1 LSRPAVTDVVLEA
14 RRVVK
19 DYGGTR
25 ALDRVDF
32 DLHRG
37 EVSALI
43 GENGA
48 GKSTL
53 VRILGGIESPTSGTL
68 LIDGAPIMFRS
79 IRDAESRGIGV
90 IHQELNLCPN
100 LSVSDNIFLARE
112 STRARRLDRRAQ
124 RARTIELLNRLE
136 HPIDPDA
143 IVGDLPLGQ
152 QQIVEIAR
160 ALARDVRVLMMDEP
174 TSALSSDEI
183 GMLFRII
190 RELSERGVAIVYISH
205 RLGELL
211 EVADRVSVL
220 RDGRMVAQAPA
231 ADIDTSWIVEKMTGR
246 AAAVLAEA
254 APVSAAAHEILRI
267 EDMSIRDDRGRQL
280 VRNVSLNVAAGEVL
294 GIYGLLGAGVT
305 ALLEGIVGAR
315 GLAGGRVLLERDA
328 IDGLDTA
335 ERIRLG
341 LAFVPEDR
349 QGAGL
354 VPSQSVRNNICLS
367 AIRRFVKGAWVSDAA
382 ERAATEQ
389 TVRTLGIRAPH
400 ADVSVQALSGGNQ
413 QKVVFGRALLT
424 SPKLLLLDEPTRG
437 VDVGAKADIHA
448 LVRRLAR
455 EGMAVMLGSSDV
467 HDIRATADRIVVLS
481 RGSIAG
487 VFLRNEA
494 TDDVLARAAGSRWR
508 QELAS

>member
-1 LSRPAVTDVVLEA
+1 VTDVVLEA

-25 ALDRVDF
+25 ALDGVDF
-32 DLHRG
+32 ELRRG
-37 EVSALI
+37 EVAALI

-53 VRILGGIESPTSGTL
+53 VKLLGGIESPTSGTL
-68 LIDGAPIMFRS
+68 LIDGAPITFRS
-79 IRDAESRGIGV
+79 VRDAESRGIGV

-100 LSVSDNIFLARE
+100 LSVSDNIFLGRE

-124 RARTIELLNRLE
+124 RARSIELLNRLE

-143 IVGDLPLGQ
+143 IVADLPLGQ

-160 ALARDVRVLMMDEP
+160 ALAREVRVLMMDEP

-190 RELSERGVAIVYISH
+190 RELSDRGVAIVYISH

-220 RDGRMVAQAPA
+220 RDGRMVAQAA
-231 ADIDTSWIVEKMTGR
+231 ASDVDTSWIVEKMTGR
-246 AAAVLAEA
+246 TAAALTNA
-254 APVSAAAHEILRI
+254 APVTAAAREVLRI
-267 EDMSIRDDRGRQL
+267 EDMSIHDDRGRRL
-280 VRNVSLNVAAGEVL
+280 VRSVSLTVAAGEVV
-294 GIYGLLGAGVT
+294 GVYGLLGAGVT
-305 ALLEGIVGAR
+305 ALLEAVVGAR
-315 GLAGGRVLLERDA
+315 ALASGRVLLEGAA
-328 IDGLDTA
+328 IDSLDTA
-335 ERIRLG
+335 ERVRRG

-354 VPSQSVRNNICLS
+354 VPAQSVCHNICLS
-367 AIRRFVKGAWVSDAA
+367 ALRQFVTGVWVSDAA
-382 ERAATEQ
+382 ERAAAQQ
-389 TVRTLGIRAPH
+389 TIRTLRIRAPH
-400 ADVSVQALSGGNQ
+400 VDASVQALSGGNQ

-437 VDVGAKADIHA
+437 VDIGAKADIHV

-455 EGMAVMLGSSDV
+455 EGMAVVLGSSDV

-481 RGSIAG
+481 RGSIAA
-487 VFLRNEA
+487 VFLPHEA
-494 TDDVLARAAGSRWR
+494 TDDVLARAAGSRWA
-508 QELAS
+508 QEMAS

>member
-1 LSRPAVTDVVLEA
+1 MTDVALEA

-19 DYGGTR
+19 DYGATR
-25 ALDRVDF
+25 ALDGVDF
-32 DLHRG
+32 ELRRS
-37 EVSALI
+37 EVVALI

-53 VRILGGIESPTSGTL
+53 VKLLGGIESPTSGTL
-68 LIDGAPIMFRS
+68 LIDGAPIAFRS

-100 LSVSDNIFLARE
+100 LSVSDNIFLGRE

-143 IVGDLPLGQ
+143 VVADLPLGQ

-190 RELSERGVAIVYISH
+190 GELSDRGVAIVYISH

-220 RDGRMVAQAPA
+220 RDGRMVAQAA
-231 ADIDTSWIVEKMTGR
+231 ASDVDTSWIVEKMTGR
-246 AAAVLAEA
+246 
-254 APVSAAAHEILRI
+254 SAAALPNDAPGTGAAREVLRA
-267 EDMSIRDDRGRQL
+267 EDISIHDDRGRRL
-280 VRNVSLNVAAGEVL
+280 VRNVSLTVAAGEVV
-294 GIYGLLGAGVT
+294 GVYGLLGAGVT
-305 ALLEGIVGAR
+305 ALLEGVVGAR
-315 GLAGGRVLLERDA
+315 ELASGRVLLEGAA
-328 IDGLDTA
+328 IDSLETA

-354 VPSQSVRNNICLS
+354 VPAQSVRHNICLS
-367 AIRRFVKGAWVSDAA
+367 ALPQFVRGMWVSDAA
-382 ERAATEQ
+382 ERAAAQQ
-389 TVRTLGIRAPH
+389 TIRALGIRAPH
-400 ADVSVQALSGGNQ
+400 VDASVQVLSGGNQ

-437 VDVGAKADIHA
+437 VDISAKADIHA

-455 EGMAVMLGSSDV
+455 EGMAVVLGSSDV

-487 VFLRNEA
+487 IFLPNEA
-494 TDDVLARAAGSRWR
+494 TDDVLARAAGSRWQ
-508 QELAS
+508 QEMAS